1 MSSKKMTASS
11 LDSPRWYWLED
22 GLDDDTSSSS
32 SSSNKPVCSSH
43 QHRLGGFTSQDN
55 VLDPK
60 YLPIDIDIDTL
71 VDKMVC
77 VREDRD
83 KAETKLLCS
92 KLFEIIQDMQRDE
105 EVVSRNVGKNKVGL
119 VTPLR

>member
-1 MSSKKMTASS
+1 MSSKKSTASS
-11 LDSPRWYWLED
+11 FDSPCWYWLED
-22 GLDDDTSSSS
+22 GLDDDASSSS
-32 SSSNKPVCSSH
+32 PSSSNKPVCSSH
-43 QHRLGGFTSQDN
+43 RHRLGRFTSQDR

-60 YLPIDIDIDTL
+60 HLPIDIDTL

-83 KAETKLLCS
+83 KAETKQLCS

-105 EVVSRNVGKNKVGL
+105 EVVPRNVDKNKVGL
-119 VTPLR
+119 VTPR

>member
-1 MSSKKMTASS
+1 MTASN
-11 LDSPRWYWLED
+11 LDSPSCYWLED
-22 GLDDDTSSSS
+22 GLDDDASSSP
-32 SSSNKPVCSSH
+32 SSSNTSVCSSH
-43 QHRLGGFTSQDN
+43 KHRLGRLAQNN

-60 YLPIDIDIDTL
+60 HLPIDIDTL
-71 VDKMVC
+71 VEKMVC

>member
-11 LDSPRWYWLED
+11 LDSPCCYWLED
-22 GLDDDTSSSS
+22 GLDDDASSSP
-32 SSSNKPVCSSH
+32 SSSNKPVCSSR
-43 QHRLGGFTSQDN
+43 QHRLGRFTSQDN

-60 YLPIDIDIDTL
+60 YLPIDIDTL
-71 VDKMVC
+71 VEKMVC